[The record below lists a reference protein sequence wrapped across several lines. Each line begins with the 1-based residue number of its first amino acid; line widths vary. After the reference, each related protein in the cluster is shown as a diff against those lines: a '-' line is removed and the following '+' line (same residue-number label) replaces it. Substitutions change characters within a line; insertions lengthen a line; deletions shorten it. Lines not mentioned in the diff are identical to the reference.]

1 MTQPCPCYS
10 GQPYTSC
17 CQSFHLGK
25 LQPSPTQLM
34 RARYAAYALGNVRFI
49 LQTER
54 PEPARSVQET
64 ADQRRAI
71 TVFCQGT
78 QFLGLHILAANQ
90 LDENQATV
98 TFQAT
103 LLQEGQDASF
113 TEQSLF
119 RRHQGRWFYVHALAQ
134 N

>member
-1 MTQPCPCYS
+1 MTQSCPCHS
-10 GQPYTSC
+10 GQPYASC
-17 CQSFHLGK
+17 CQPCHEGK
-25 LQPSPTQLM
+25 QRPLPSQLM

-54 PEPARSVQET
+54 PEPARSAQET

-71 TVFCQGT
+71 TAFCQGT
-78 QFLGLHILAANQ
+78 QFLGLHILAADQ

-103 LLQEGQDASF
+103 LLQEAQDASF

-119 RRHQGRWFYVHALAQ
+119 RRHQGRWFYVRALAQ
-134 N
+134 D